1 MIWRYINALTVQ
13 GGSMALSAIEQAYL
27 DQTMKHGTNQG
38 SYWGVQLTGG
48 HGNIAGS
55 PKRDGGTG
63 GGKSDGGVKPAEK
76 PDGGSKLVDIG
87 YKYSTHNEDGSIAY
101 HNGRMFV
108 PRNLYFEEVPCD
120 GLLYVREF
128 GSEYMKPQKLP
139 NCPPSEQRS
148 APAPVVE
155 KAAPVKSYWSF
166 DWHF

>member
-1 MIWRYINALTVQ
+1 
-13 GGSMALSAIEQAYL
+13 MALSALEQAYL

-87 YKYSTHNEDGSIAY
+87 YKYSTHKGDGSFIL
-101 HNGRMFV
+101 HNGWNTIPLGFITIK
-108 PRNLYFEEVPCD
+108 EPCD
-120 GLLYVREF
+120 GYKYTPNPKTDIYDSR
-128 GSEYMKPQKLP
+128 KLP
-139 NCPPSEQRS
+139 DCPPVEQRS
-148 APAPVVE
+148 APAPVVD
-155 KAAPVKSYWSF
+155 KSAPVKSYWSF